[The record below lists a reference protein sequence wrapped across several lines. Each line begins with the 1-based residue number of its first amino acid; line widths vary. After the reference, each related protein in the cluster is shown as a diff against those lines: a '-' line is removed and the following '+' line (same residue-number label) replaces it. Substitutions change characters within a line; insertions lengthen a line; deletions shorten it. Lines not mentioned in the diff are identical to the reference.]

1 MKLFLKDYKGY
12 IFIYYIGIVMTII
25 YCNLMKFISFGE
37 SLYILLFSSFI
48 LLCFLIYKYYK
59 NREVYNLFEKGV
71 HSLEE
76 SFLYL
81 GSSFL
86 GRNISVILKQQHKL
100 YQSMI
105 QEHKKIHSEHLTF
118 IN

>member
-59 NREVYNLFEKGV
+59 NREVYNL
-71 HSLEE
+71 SL
-76 SFLYL
+76 
-81 GSSFL
+81 
-86 GRNISVILKQQHKL
+86 
-100 YQSMI
+100 
-105 QEHKKIHSEHLTF
+105 IH
-118 IN
+118 I

>member
-59 NREVYNLFEKGV
+59 NREVYNLFEKG
-71 HSLEE
+71 
-76 SFLYL
+76 
-81 GSSFL
+81 
-86 GRNISVILKQQHKL
+86 
-100 YQSMI
+100 
-105 QEHKKIHSEHLTF
+105 
-118 IN
+118 INS

>member
-48 LLCFLIYKYYK
+48 LLCFLI
-59 NREVYNLFEKGV
+59 
-71 HSLEE
+71 
-76 SFLYL
+76 
-81 GSSFL
+81 
-86 GRNISVILKQQHKL
+86 
-100 YQSMI
+100 
-105 QEHKKIHSEHLTF
+105 
-118 IN
+118 